1 MRAVIPMMIA
11 ISTISGAMAAD
22 ISEPPKQFTG
32 MLQNGKPFV
41 STMYYERYYDY
52 PSEYPLMDR
61 DLEDIAARGWT
72 VAYTDYTHLSL
83 GEMWDRYFD
92 SAARL
97 GLMVMPDQWNAN
109 YHAGGPFAQ
118 RHEPPITEKGAPPTS
133 FCPGCYARWGDPEW
147 AAAMVDYQAQMISRY
162 IDHPAWPRILGP
174 DGKHHPLMLVIYE
187 TGMADY
193 NGDWLEYSADT
204 KAKWIEYQKQH
215 VGKILAEEPPKS
227 TDTDKQDVLLL
238 WGEFR
243 AQYIA
248 DGWGQVARG
257 LKAKFPGLY
266 AMVAFRQH
274 GLLEGSK
281 SGVNAGGIG
290 RRAIRPELWKDFDVI
305 ADEHDGDD
313 GIEFLLAD
321 ADLMK
326 SASVGRIGA
335 LIYYLDS
342 GYKAWTARPVEFH
355 RPWTQGEM
363 LGSMSARGLLPLHY
377 GYNERDDRA
386 GIAATGRREKD
397 APLWQKK
404 ACEDAAV
411 GNKVFLDVAPYL
423 YAAKPAP
430 ARSAI
435 VMPYEAYVMRNA
447 DEVPVDRRLV
457 RIWQVFHDADV
468 PVEWAFTSST
478 NIGPYKLLVVPDAPY
493 SDAYR
498 KTLADTEKGGAKV
511 IKLSLDGGED
521 SGLGELKS
529 ALRRMSS
536 ALRASRLPVEPGLE
550 TALLIGNGYE
560 VDVAV
565 NHWDSPAAVPVT
577 GAGVAYPAERL
588 SSGRLV
594 LPPHSTVWFVRAK

>member
-1 MRAVIPMMIA
+1 MRVVILMLA
-11 ISTISGAMAAD
+11 LSTISGAVTAK
-22 ISEPPKQFTG
+22 IPEPPKAFTG

-61 DLEDIAARGWT
+61 DLEDIVARGWT
-72 VAYTDYTHLSL
+72 VAYTDYTSLSL
-83 GEMWDRYFD
+83 GEVWDHYFAT
-92 SAARL
+92 AARL

-118 RHEPPITEKGAPPTS
+118 RHEPPITEKGAPPTN
-133 FCPGCYARWGDPEW
+133 FCPGCVARWGDPKW
-147 AAAMVDYQAQMISRY
+147 AAAMIDYEAQMIARY

-204 KAKWIEYQKQH
+204 KAKWIEYQQQH
-215 VGKILAEEPPKS
+215 VGKVLADEPPKS
-227 TDTDKQDVLLL
+227 TDTDKQVALLL

-248 DGWGQVARG
+248 NGWGAVARG

-281 SGVNAGGIG
+281 SGVNQGGIG

-305 ADEHDGDD
+305 GDEPDGDD
-313 GIEFLLAD
+313 GIEFVLAD

-326 SASVGRIGA
+326 SASTGRIGA

-355 RPWTQGEM
+355 RPWGQSEM

-386 GIAATGRREKD
+386 GVISTGRREAD
-397 APLWQKK
+397 APLWQEK
-404 ACEDAAV
+404 ASEEAAAA
-411 GNKVFLDVAPYL
+411 NKVFLEVAPYL
-423 YAAKPAP
+423 YAAKHAP
-430 ARSAI
+430 ARAAI
-435 VMPYEAYVMRNA
+435 VMPYEAYVMRSA

-457 RIWQVFHDADV
+457 RIWQAFHDADV
-468 PVEWAFTSST
+468 PVDWVFTSAEK
-478 NIGPYKLLVVPDAPY
+478 IAPYKLLVAPDAPY
-493 SDAYR
+493 SDAFR
-498 KTLADTEKGGAKV
+498 KALADAGKRGAKTV
-511 IKLSLDGGED
+511 KLSLDGGED
-521 SGLGELKS
+521 SGLEELKS
-529 ALRRMSS
+529 ALRQMSS
-536 ALRASRLPVEPGLE
+536 ALRTSRLPATPGVE
-550 TALLIGNGYE
+550 TALLIGDGYE

-565 NHWDSPAAVPVT
+565 NHWDSPAAVSIEAP
-577 GAGVAYPAERL
+577 GKAYPAAGL
-588 SSGRLV
+588 SSRRLAI
-594 LPPHSTVWFVRAK
+594 PPHSTVWFLRGK